1 MVCVQLSLMK
11 MLLNTETDSN
21 CVKVDH
27 YWDTQHT
34 FLNHLGDIW
43 KRIRYNST
51 ISINPLHVMPGI
63 T

>member
-11 MLLNTETDSN
+11 MLLNTETD

-51 ISINPLHVMPGI
+51 ISINPLHVLPGI